1 MRLLQQTIY
10 VFILLACA
18 MSAGAQDAVV
28 KAEVE
33 KNKILLGEPLYMVVE
48 ASFPA
53 GKGIS
58 LSLPDT
64 IDHFEFLAGPA
75 IDSSVNDGVA
85 TVKGMYKMTSFDSG
99 HWVIPSFVLSN
110 GIRSDSIPVDV
121 VFSDFDP
128 AQDYHDIKDII
139 EVKPP
144 KKKQWWWYVAGGFA
158 LLVVLL
164 FYFLRKKKATPPGI
178 NAATTVNP
186 YEEAM
191 KQLEELKNS
200 GLGSKQFHTKLVD
213 IFRLYIFRK
222 KGILSL
228 QKTTDD
234 LALQLKSLNLPKEQ
248 FDKLSQSL
256 RLSDFVK
263 FAKYEPLQD
272 DSKRS
277 LDDILNIIKII
288 EQSETKSPL

>member
-18 MSAGAQDAVV
+18 ISAGAQDAAV

-64 IDHFEFLAGPA
+64 IDHFEFLAEPA

-85 TVKGMYKMTSFDSG
+85 TIKGKYKMTSFDSG
-99 HWVIPSFVLSN
+99 QWVIPSFVLSN

-139 EVKPP
+139 EVNPP
-144 KKKQWWWYVAGGFA
+144 KKKQWWWYVAGGIVLVAA
-158 LLVVLL
+158 LLLYL
-164 FYFLRKKKATPPGI
+164 LRKRKTLPAEIKP
-178 NAATTVNP
+178 AAAINP
-186 YEEAM
+186 YEEALH
-191 KQLEELKNS
+191 QLEELKNS
-200 GLGSKQFHTKLVD
+200 GMGSKQFHTKLVD

-256 RLSDFVK
+256 RLIDFVK

-277 LDDILNIIKII
+277 FDDILNTIKII

>member
-1 MRLLQQTIY
+1 MLQQTIY

-18 MSAGAQDAVV
+18 LSAGAQNAAV

-64 IDHFEFLAGPA
+64 IYHFEFLADPA

-85 TVKGMYKMTSFDSG
+85 TIKGMYKMTSFDSG

-110 GIRSDSIPVDV
+110 GVKSDSIPIDV
-121 VFSDFDP
+121 VFSVFDP
-128 AQDYHDIKDII
+128 AQDYHDIKDIL

-164 FYFLRKKKATPPGI
+164 FYFLRKKKATPLGI

-200 GLGSKQFHTKLVD
+200 GVGPKQFHTKLVD

-277 LDDILNIIKII
+277 FDDILNIIKII